1 VDATAV
7 LGPLTLEQAAAAG
20 ESRVGG
26 KALGLAR
33 LVELGLPVP
42 PAVVLPVGWEG
53 SAAELGEIVARL
65 RPPLAVRSSA
75 TGEDSADRSAA
86 GQYTSI
92 LAVRDAATLARA
104 VARCRASADAERVRA
119 YTGGAPGSVAV
130 IVQRQVRATRAGVAF
145 SRDPVT
151 AAPEVVIEVV
161 PGYGE
166 GLVAGLVNPDVFRVA
181 DGLVRARRA
190 DKGAMTA
197 TGRRRPLS
205 PERRLS
211 RTMRDDEAR
220 AVAGMVLAAERG
232 FGCPVDVEFCF
243 AGARLWLVQCRPI
256 TTGAGG

>member
-20 ESRVGG
+20 EARVGG

-53 SAAELGEIVARL
+53 GAAELGDIASRL
-65 RPPLAVRSSA
+65 PPLAVRSSA
-75 TGEDSADRSAA
+75 TGEDSADRSGA

-92 LAVRDAATLARA
+92 LAVRDAASLARA

-145 SRDPVT
+145 SCDPVT
-151 AAPEVVIEVV
+151 GAREVVIEVV

-166 GLVAGLVNPDVFRVA
+166 GLVSGLANPDVFRVSGGA
-181 DGLVRARRA
+181 VRARRA
-190 DKGAMTA
+190 DKAAMTA

-220 AVAGMVLAAERG
+220 AVADMVLAAERG
-232 FGCPVDVEFCF
+232 FERPVDVEFCF

-256 TTGAGG
+256 TTRGGG

>member
-7 LGPLTLEQAAAAG
+7 SGALTLAEAAAVG
-20 ESRVGG
+20 EARVGG

-53 SAAELGEIVARL
+53 GARELSGILAAIG
-65 RPPLAVRSSA
+65 PPVAVRSSA
-75 TGEDSADRSAA
+75 VGEDSADRSAA
-86 GQYTSI
+86 GQYISI
-92 LAVRDAATLARA
+92 LAVCTAAALARA

-119 YTGGAPGSVAV
+119 YTGGTVAGLAV

-145 SRDPVT
+145 SRDPVSGT
-151 AAPEVVIEVV
+151 EEVVIEAV

-166 GLVAGLVNPDVFRVA
+166 GLVAGLGNPDVYRVA
-181 DGLVRARRA
+181 DGNVRARRA
-190 DKGAMTA
+190 DKRAVTA

-211 RTMRDDEAR
+211 RTLRDDEAL
-220 AVAGMVLAAERG
+220 AVADMVRRAEDG

-243 AGARLWLVQCRPI
+243 AGARLWAVQCRPI
-256 TTGAGG
+256 TAGARR